1 MSEIDDIKR
10 RQFLKMTAG
19 AAGGLTAIS
28 MLPPAIRQ
36 ALATPAA
43 RVSGT
48 VSDVK
53 HVVIF
58 MQENRSFDHYYSSL
72 KGVRGFNDPVPPPL
86 PSSTL
91 PTSIPAANNV
101 WRQPCAT
108 SVNSDGYL
116 LPFHLNTETTSATC
130 ISASSMGFTTD
141 TEINNGGKFNAWNTA
156 RSPGLGMGY
165 YNSSD
170 LPFYYAL
177 AESFTICDQYFCSTL
192 TDTNPNRLFL
202 FTGTNSGAA
211 ASPSTSD
218 PIQLDDSQPDDGLSW
233 TTYAELLQ
241 DAGVTWKVYQESDNF
256 DDNALEWFKNFMNAK
271 SGSALYDNGVAT
283 VSNLVTAFQNDVTNN
298 TLPTVSWIVGPS
310 TLSEHPD
317 YQPPDGENLSA
328 QLIAALASNPA
339 VYANTVF
346 ILNYDENGGF
356 FDHIPP
362 PCPPTANNNDT
373 GTVMPGY
380 STVST
385 AGELTTVNE
394 NSSTINPSPI
404 GLGYRVPMI
413 IISPWTTG
421 GFVCSQVLDHTSVIQ
436 FVEQV
441 TGVTCPNISAWRR
454 AVCGNLVSAFDFSGS
469 NTAWPSLP
477 STSSYT
483 SQSSTECSTLPAPTI
498 PSGSQTMPTG
508 ASGTSPACA
517 LPYILDAQGS
527 LNLSAGQ
534 FDIDFINNGTVG
546 AVFQVYS
553 YNRSAYAGPWT
564 YTIGASNSYTADWSI
579 KYFNGNTYAVEV
591 HGPNGFMRYYQGNG
605 LSASVMPE
613 TAITYN
619 ASAGT
624 VELTMSN
631 AGTSSCTVT
640 VTNGYN
646 ASDVRTY
653 TVPAGGKVSDT
664 WNLSSS
670 NNWYDL
676 QATVTGLSW
685 VRRLCGHM
693 ENGSAS
699 TTEPPHS
706 QPAL

>member
-19 AAGGLTAIS
+19 AAGGLTAMS

-91 PTSIPAANNV
+91 PTSIPATSNV

-116 LPFHLNTETTSATC
+116 LPFRLNTATTSATC
-130 ISASSMGFTTD
+130 IDASDFGFTTD
-141 TEINNGGKFNAWNTA
+141 TAINGAGKFNAWNTA

-177 AESFTICDQYFCSTL
+177 AGSFTICDQYFCSTL

-241 DAGVTWKVYQESDNF
+241 NAGVSWKVYQESDNF

-283 VSNLVTAFQNDVTNN
+283 VSNLVTAFQDDVTNN

-317 YQPPDGENLSA
+317 YQPPAGENLSA
-328 QLIAALASNPA
+328 QLIAALASNPT

-362 PCPPTANNNDT
+362 PCPPSAIM
-373 GTVMPGY
+373 GGK

-385 AGELTTVNE
+385 TGELTTVNE
-394 NSSTINPSPI
+394 DGGTISSSPI

-436 FVEQV
+436 FLEQV
-441 TGVTCPNISAWRR
+441 TGVTCSNISAWRR
-454 AVCGNLVSAFDFSGS
+454 AVCGNLTAAFDFSGS

-498 PSGSQTMPTG
+498 PRGSQTMPTG

-527 LNLSAGQ
+527 INTSADQ
-534 FDIDFINNGTVG
+534 FDINFINNGTAG
-546 AVFQVYS
+546 AVFQVYC
-553 YNRSAYAGPWT
+553 YNRSSSQGPWT
-564 YTIGASNSYTADWSI
+564 YTVSASDSVSDFWNGSV
-579 KYFNGNTYAVEV
+579 FNGGIYSLEV
-591 HGPNGFMRYYQGNG
+591 HGPNGFMRYYQGSAK
-605 LSASVMPE
+605 SASVMPE

-631 AGTSSCTVT
+631 TGTSSCTMT

-646 ASDVRTY
+646 SSDVRTY

-685 VRRLCGHM
+685 ARRLCGHM

>member
-19 AAGGLTAIS
+19 AAGGLTAMS

-48 VSDVK
+48 VTDVK

-58 MQENRSFDHYYSSL
+58 MQENRSFDHYYGSL

-91 PTSIPAANNV
+91 PTSIPATSNV
-101 WRQPCAT
+101 WRQPCAS

-116 LPFHLNTETTSATC
+116 LPFRLNTATTSATC
-130 ISASSMGFTTD
+130 IDASDFGFTTD
-141 TEINNGGKFNAWNTA
+141 TAINNTGKFNAWNTA

-177 AESFTICDQYFCSTL
+177 AGSFTICDQYFCSTL

-211 ASPSTSD
+211 ASPATSD

-241 DAGVTWKVYQESDNF
+241 NNGVTWKVYQESDNF

-283 VSNLVTAFQNDVTNN
+283 VSNLVTAFQSDVTNN
-298 TLPTVSWIVGPS
+298 TLATVSWIVGPS

-317 YQPPDGENLSA
+317 YQPPAGENLSA
-328 QLIAALASNPA
+328 QLIAALASNPS

-362 PCPPTANNNDT
+362 PCPPTANNNDS

-385 AGELTTVNE
+385 TGELTTVNE
-394 NSSTINPSPI
+394 SGDTINASPI

-436 FVEQV
+436 FLEQV

-454 AVCGNLVSAFDFSGS
+454 AVCGNLTSAFDFSGS

-483 SQSSTECSTLPAPTI
+483 SQSNTECSTLPAPTI
-498 PSGSQTMPTG
+498 PSGSQTMPAG

-527 LNLSAGQ
+527 LNISAGQ
-534 FDIDFINNGTVG
+534 FDINFINNGTVG
-546 AVFQVYS
+546 VVFQVYS
-553 YNRSAYAGPWT
+553 YNRSAYPGPWT
-564 YTIGASNSYTADWSI
+564 YTIGASDSYTADWTI
-579 KYFNGNTYAVEV
+579 KYFNSSTYAVEV
-591 HGPNGFMRYYQGNG
+591 HGPNGFMRYYQGSG

-631 AGTSSCTVT
+631 AGTSSCTMT

-646 ASDVRTY
+646 SSDTRTY
-653 TVPAGGKVSDT
+653 TVPAGGNVSDT

-685 VRRLCGHM
+685 ARRLCGHM

-699 TTEPPHS
+699 TTEPPHT